1 VSGEFKNAS
10 IYDVF
15 AATANAHPRRPA
27 LKYKRLGEYVA
38 IGYLELL
45 ERVDE
50 AAAGLLALGVKKGDR
65 VGIMSFNRP
74 EWVIADLAVLKLGGI
89 VVPFYNN
96 LPASYLR
103 YVLHDSGVE
112 TLFLENAA
120 VLEVVDTI
128 REDIPTLKDII
139 LFDATGCRSRHPYHT
154 LADLPRPREPKL
166 AAVAGEDIATIVY
179 TSGTTGEPK
188 GVMLTHSNIV
198 SNALASIERM
208 NARPGDVLLSFLPL
222 CHMFERTC
230 GNYSML
236 FCGGTVAYAEN
247 ITTVAADALKIRPTV
262 GIAVPRVLEKINEAV
277 EQAVQNGSPLI
288 RALVADATRDLND
301 HVNRKYRRE
310 RIPLWLKVKCF
321 FHRRIIARRFQ
332 RICGGRLRFIVTG
345 GAPLDRQL
353 AKILYIFGFNV
364 IEGYGLTE
372 TSPVISCNSPEQ
384 NRLGTVGKPL
394 PGVAVKIGLCDE
406 ILVKGVNVMK
416 GYFRKPEATAQAL
429 DKDGWL
435 HTGDQGRFDEHGH
448 LVITGRIKEI
458 IVTSYGKNIAP
469 APIESKLCRRPYIF
483 QAFLYGDKKNHLVA
497 LIVPAQDQLEQYA
510 RAQGMADTDYPA
522 LLKRDEV
529 KKLIAQ
535 EVEAVN
541 RELAPYERVKSFALL
556 AEAFSVENGL
566 LTPLLKV
573 RRSQVVQAYGPL
585 IEALYDRPE

>member
-1 VSGEFKNAS
+1 MSGEFKNAS

-38 IGYLELL
+38 IDYLELL

-50 AAAGLLALGVKKGDR
+50 AAAGLLALGVNKGDR

-112 TLFLENAA
+112 TLFLENAQI
-120 VLEVVDTI
+120 LDVVDTV
-128 REDIPTLKDII
+128 REDIPILKDII

-154 LADLPRPREPKL
+154 LAGLPQTREPKL

-288 RALVADATRDLND
+288 RALVAAATRDLND

-372 TSPVISCNSPEQ
+372 TSPVISCNSPEH

-394 PGVAVKIGLCDE
+394 PGVAVKIGPCDE

-510 RAQGMADTDYPA
+510 RAQGMADAGYPA